1 MRFYKTVKFIAL
13 TAALFLKG
21 FAVYTFG
28 DCRVGFVSAYLDGF
42 KRTVMLGCKVILA
55 GSNIA
60 VDTWILGHGFILLVY
75 DMVKPHLFC
84 GTLILSA
91 QLL

>member
-1 MRFYKTVKFIAL
+1 MRGKAVKLFTL
-13 TAALFLKG
+13 TAAFLLEG
-21 FAVYTFG
+21 FAVYAFG
-28 DCRVGFVSAYLDGF
+28 NCRVGFVSAYLDGF
-42 KRTVMLGCKVILA
+42 ERTVMLGCKIILA

-60 VDTWILGHGFILLVY
+60 VDTWILGHGFILLVS